1 MVHKPK
7 ERFMDKRLYPISRE
21 FFSEVIQPIIDESF
35 SAAGRPAKISD
46 YQIFCATLY
55 VLRTGVSWRDLPT
68 CYGYW
73 HSVYLRFSKGS
84 KRGLWWKILV
94 TLQQNKRLK
103 MNVIL
108 ADSTTFKVHR
118 HGGGLKGGSKARE
131 EILPV

>member
-1 MVHKPK
+1 
-7 ERFMDKRLYPISRE
+7 MDKRLYPITRE
-21 FFSEVIQPIIDESF
+21 FFAEVIQPIIDESF

-55 VLRTGVSWRDLPT
+55 VLRTGVSWRDLPP

-118 HGGGLKGGSKARE
+118 HGGGLKGGSKVKG
-131 EILPV
+131 EILLV